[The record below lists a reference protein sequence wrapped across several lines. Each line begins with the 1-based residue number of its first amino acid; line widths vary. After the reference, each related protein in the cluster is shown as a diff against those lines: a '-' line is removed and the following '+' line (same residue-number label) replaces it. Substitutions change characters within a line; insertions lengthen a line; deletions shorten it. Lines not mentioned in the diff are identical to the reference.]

1 MWGRPSASACL
12 AKEFRVFGFVGSVI
26 LLEDLIVVAALE
38 RPALEDGADEKL
50 AFDEG
55 W

>member
-1 MWGRPSASACL
+1 
-12 AKEFRVFGFVGSVI
+12 VI

-38 RPALEDGADEKL
+38 RPAHFVCRMRARRPALEDGADEKL

-55 W
+55 C